1 MASSIVRVA
10 LKKKKNKTEVNMKGY
25 RTEIVV
31 EEGI

>member
-10 LKKKKNKTEVNMKGY
+10 IKKKKNRTEVNMKRY